1 MLPSFYWNS
10 CPLPFTSRAYIN
22 CRIYGRYKLVFAWCC
37 WKLEHHLFTSW
48 LLILIPIFQWLSLSN
63 TESRSG
69 IMRSMC
75 TENIFYGFSLFN
87 ISLIR
92 YEITFIIH
100 VSLDINLKLHKV
112 MYLCTQYS
120 IKYSFPHSAVHA
132 PRTWLLESIVA
143 LWFSSVIIFI
153 LFYRERKSYSI
164 TPNIILI
171 WCRPVQLSV
180 PWRVL

>member
-1 MLPSFYWNS
+1 ML
-10 CPLPFTSRAYIN
+10 
-22 CRIYGRYKLVFAWCC
+22 
-37 WKLEHHLFTSW
+37 LEHHLLTTW

-69 IMRSMC
+69 IMYR
-75 TENIFYGFSLFN
+75 EYFLRFSLFN

>member
-1 MLPSFYWNS
+1 MLLEAGAS
-10 CPLPFTSRAYIN
+10 PFHIVTCDTDSHLSMTQ
-22 CRIYGRYKLVFAWCC
+22 LVKH
-37 WKLEHHLFTSW
+37 WKSIWDYALNVYREYFL
-48 LLILIPIFQWLSLSN
+48 
-63 TESRSG
+63 R
-69 IMRSMC
+69 
-75 TENIFYGFSLFN
+75 FSLFN

-120 IKYSFPHSAVHA
+120 IKFSFPHSAVHA
-132 PRTWLLESIVA
+132 ARTWLLESIVA